1 MLKQRRNFRTGTER
15 HANRFTTSASRSN
28 IRYSLSDTHAT
39 PDGYPVKQIG
49 EHTWLIEKAGV
60 VIHKCPRN
68 PFTGNR
74 IFALS
79 CGDNQFGQDFTLY
92 EALRTVDLCFAGKV
106 LLNRLIYNR
115 CFMTKDHAQGVFI
128 RFIDFRGELLLRA
141 SAIDGVTPAGKN
153 GADEATYVYLNGTRL
168 LVELPYQTVREIIS
182 EAEKAR
188 QVNGDEPYIEIICMD
203 SEAEIQKAD

>member
-49 EHTWLIEKAGV
+49 EHTWLIEKAGI

-68 PFTGNR
+68 PFTGNP

-92 EALRTVDLCFAGKV
+92 EALRTVD
-106 LLNRLIYNR
+106 R
-115 CFMTKDHAQGVFI
+115 
-128 RFIDFRGELLLRA
+128 LLRGQ
-141 SAIDGVTPAGKN
+141 SFIK
-153 GADEATYVYLNGTRL
+153 
-168 LVELPYQTVREIIS
+168 QT
-182 EAEKAR
+182 
-188 QVNGDEPYIEIICMD
+188 DL
-203 SEAEIQKAD
+203 